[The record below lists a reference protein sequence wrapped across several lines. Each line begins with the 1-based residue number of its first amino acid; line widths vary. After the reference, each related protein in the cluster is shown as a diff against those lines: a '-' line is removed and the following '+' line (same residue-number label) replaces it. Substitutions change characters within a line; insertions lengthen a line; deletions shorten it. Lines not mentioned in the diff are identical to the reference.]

1 MGLLDALMGN
11 ASEVDVAEVQEEL
24 QPILGNA
31 ESVVSAYKLVRDLIV
46 FTNHRFMFID
56 KQGMTGRKV
65 EYHSVPYK
73 AITQFKVETAGH
85 FDMDAELRIFISG
98 QSEALKFELNKD
110 TAMGVQKSLANA
122 MFG

>member
-31 ESVVSAYKLVRDLIV
+31 ENVVSAYKLVRDLIV

-56 KQGMTGRKV
+56 KQGVTGRKV

-98 QSEALKFELNKD
+98 QAEAMKFELKKD
-110 TAMGVQKSLANA
+110 AAIGVQKSLANA